1 MTGAGPDIRKTR
13 LPRPRHS
20 LDGDMIVI
28 GCQRIRVPTG
38 LQTELTLGASYRV
51 VASRT
56 PDGALVAERITRN
69 EDDPLPPQT

>member
-1 MTGAGPDIRKTR
+1 
-13 LPRPRHS
+13 
-20 LDGDMIVI
+20 MIVI
-28 GCQRIRVPTG
+28 GRQRIRVPTG

>member
-1 MTGAGPDIRKTR
+1 
-13 LPRPRHS
+13 
-20 LDGDMIVI
+20 MIVI
-28 GCQRIRVPTG
+28 GRRRIRMPTG
-38 LQTELTLGASYRV
+38 LQTELTPGASYRV